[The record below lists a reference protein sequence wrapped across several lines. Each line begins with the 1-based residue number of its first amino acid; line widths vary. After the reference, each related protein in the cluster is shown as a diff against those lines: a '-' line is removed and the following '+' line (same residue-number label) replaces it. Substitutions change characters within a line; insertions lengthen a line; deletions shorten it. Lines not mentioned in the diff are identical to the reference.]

1 MFRRPSKT
9 TNLRTVLGKALKAEK
24 LQEALASAIEDVHIH
39 NTFMALETPENSA

>member
-24 LQEALASAIEDVHIH
+24 LQEALDLYKTRLAELIPI
-39 NTFMALETPENSA
+39 